1 MDSIP
6 ARKYMPFGY
15 KLMLSYSV
23 LIIIPVLLVGYIANS
38 IFVNSIREQTRSNI
52 QGTLQLMMDNI
63 AYKMEDTQRIS
74 DMLYFDDTLSS
85 HLRHYEAGWVSYEAT
100 TKYLLPKFR
109 TVLDATNRRLWL
121 SFYLHNETLPE
132 IYSNYNQADPLM
144 VKNRLFDLYH
154 IKRIVDK
161 DWYRQY
167 PAEVYGK
174 TLQWKRI
181 EDDETHGRISLLRRV
196 VDISLVQT
204 REIGF
209 VRISVRHSD
218 LFESVNFQKI
228 GEGTTIFISDEHGI
242 IVASSGSPPL
252 QVGELWKEADV
263 KEQLV
268 IRQALPGL
276 GWDITALVPANLTE
290 KDTEKVRLLT
300 LLICLGC
307 FAVFS
312 VAGVFISRFFSKR
325 VTKIVSVLDSFREG
339 EFHKRILFKG
349 NDEFTRISSALNE
362 MGHNIGSLI
371 REVYITN
378 LQKKEAELE
387 SLQAQINPHFLYNTL
402 SSISRL
408 AKFGEVDKLHQMVL
422 DLAKFYRLT
431 LNDGKN
437 NISIY
442 HELEQVKAYIDI
454 QETKYS
460 ERMQVYYDI
469 QTEIFAYDTLK
480 LILQPFLENILEHA
494 WCGDSINIRII
505 GTLEGASIVFHII
518 DDGIGFQPATI
529 KQIFGNGDNYRVGY
543 GIRNVDQRIK
553 LHYGKEY
560 GVTIASKPG
569 IGSTIRI
576 VIPASRLKGDA
587 EGARGQLDE

>member
-1 MDSIP
+1 
-6 ARKYMPFGY
+6 
-15 KLMLSYSV
+15 MLSYSV

-38 IFVNSIREQTRSNI
+38 IFVSSIRVQTRSNI

-74 DMLYFDDTLSS
+74 DMIYYDDTLSR
-85 HLRHYEAGWVSYEAT
+85 HLRHYEAGWVSYAAT

-109 TVLDATNRRLWL
+109 TVLDATDRSLWL
-121 SFYLHNETLPE
+121 SFYLHNDTLPE
-132 IYSNYNQADPLM
+132 IYSHYNQADPLM
-144 VKNRLFDLYH
+144 AKNQLFDLYH

-161 DWYRQY
+161 DWYKEY
-167 PAEVYGK
+167 PQETYGK

-181 EDDETHGRISLLRRV
+181 EDDEIYGRISLLRRA
-196 VDISLVQT
+196 VDINLVQIK
-204 REIGF
+204 EIGF
-209 VRISVRHSD
+209 ARISVRLSD
-218 LFESVNFQKI
+218 LFESVDFQKI
-228 GEGTTIFISDEHGI
+228 GEGTTIFISDEHDR
-242 IVASSGSPPL
+242 IVTSSGSPSL
-252 QVGELWKEADV
+252 QVGDLWKEANAG
-263 KEQLV
+263 EQLV

-290 KDTEKVRLLT
+290 RDTNKVRLLT
-300 LLICLGC
+300 LYICLGC

-312 VAGVFISRFFSKR
+312 IAGIFISRFFSKR
-325 VTKIVSVLDSFREG
+325 VKKIVTVLDSFQEG

-371 REVYITN
+371 REVYMTN

-422 DLAKFYRLT
+422 DLAKFYRLS

-437 NISIY
+437 IISIY
-442 HELEQVKAYIDI
+442 NELEQAKAYIDI
-454 QETKYS
+454 QETKYG
-460 ERMQVYYDI
+460 ERMQVHYDI
-469 QTEIFAYDTLK
+469 QTDIFAYDTLK

-505 GTLEGASIVFHII
+505 GSLEGQSVVFHII
-518 DDGIGFQPATI
+518 DDGIGFHPETI
-529 KQIFGNGDNYRVGY
+529 KQILGSGDINRVGY
-543 GIRNVDQRIK
+543 GIRNVDKRIK

-576 VIPASRLKGDA
+576 VIPASRLKEEDGSKNL
-587 EGARGQLDE
+587 GSGW

>member
-1 MDSIP
+1 
-6 ARKYMPFGY
+6 MPFGY

-23 LIIIPVLLVGYIANS
+23 LIIIPVLLVGYMANS
-38 IFVNSIREQTRSNI
+38 IFVSSIREQTRSNI

-74 DMLYFDDTLSS
+74 DMLYYDDTLSR

-121 SFYLHNETLPE
+121 SFYLHNDTLPE
-132 IYSNYNQADPLM
+132 IYSQYNQSDPLM
-144 VKNRLFDLYH
+144 VKNQPFDLYH

-161 DWYRQY
+161 DWYKQY
-167 PAEVYGK
+167 PQEAYGK
-174 TLQWKRI
+174 TLQWRRI
-181 EDDETHGRISLLRRV
+181 EDDERYGRISLLRRV
-196 VDISLVQT
+196 VDISLVQLK
-204 REIGF
+204 EIGF
-209 VRISVRHSD
+209 ARISVRHSD
-218 LFESVNFQKI
+218 LFESVDFRKI
-228 GEGTTIFISDEHGI
+228 GEGTTIFISDEQGK
-242 IVASSGSPPL
+242 IVTSSGAPP
-252 QVGELWKEADV
+252 VEAGELLKEADMG
-263 KEQLV
+263 KQLV

-276 GWDITALVPANLTE
+276 SWDLTALVPANLTE

-312 VAGVFISRFFSKR
+312 IAGMFISRFFSKR
-325 VTKIVSVLDSFREG
+325 VTKIVSVLDSFQQG
-339 EFHKRILFKG
+339 EFRKRILFKG

-362 MGHNIGSLI
+362 MGHNIGNLI
-371 REVYITN
+371 QEVYLTN

-422 DLAKFYRLT
+422 DLAKFYRLS
-431 LNDGKN
+431 LNNGKHI
-437 NISIY
+437 ISIY
-442 HELEQVKAYIDI
+442 NELEQATAYLDI
-454 QETKYS
+454 QKTKYA
-460 ERMQVYYDI
+460 ERMQVRYDI
-469 QTEIFAYDTLK
+469 QTDIFAYDTLK
-480 LILQPFLENILEHA
+480 LVLQPFLENILEHA

-505 GTLEGASIVFHII
+505 GALEGKSVVFHII
-518 DDGIGFQPATI
+518 DDGIGFYPATI
-529 KQIFGNGDNYRVGY
+529 KQIFGPGNNVRVGY
-543 GIRNVDQRIK
+543 GIWNVDQRIK

-576 VIPASRLKGDA
+576 VFPASRLKEESGRYED
-587 EGARGQLDE
+587 

>member
-1 MDSIP
+1 
-6 ARKYMPFGY
+6 
-15 KLMLSYSV
+15 MLSYSV

-38 IFVNSIREQTRSNI
+38 IFVSSIREQTRSNI

-74 DMLYFDDTLSS
+74 DMLYYDDTLSR

-121 SFYLHNETLPE
+121 SFYLHNDTLPE
-132 IYSNYNQADPLM
+132 IYSHYNQADPLM
-144 VKNRLFDLYH
+144 VKNQLFDLYH
-154 IKRIVDK
+154 INRIVDK
-161 DWYRQY
+161 VWYKQY
-167 PAEVYGK
+167 PQEIYGK

-181 EDDETHGRISLLRRV
+181 EDDEVYGRISLLRRV
-196 VDISLVQT
+196 VDISNVQT
-204 REIGF
+204 KEIGF
-209 VRISVRHSD
+209 VRISVRLSD
-218 LFESVNFQKI
+218 LFHSVDFGKI
-228 GEGTTIFISDEHGI
+228 GKGTTIFISDEQER
-242 IVASSGSPPL
+242 IVTSSGSPPL
-252 QVGELWKEADV
+252 QVGQLWKEADAG
-263 KEQLV
+263 EQLV

-276 GWDITALVPANLTE
+276 GWELTALVPSDLTE
-290 KDTEKVRLLT
+290 RDTNKVRLLT
-300 LLICLGC
+300 LLICIGC

-312 VAGVFISRFFSKR
+312 IAGIFISRFFSKR
-325 VTKIVSVLDSFREG
+325 VMKIVSVLDSFQEG

-422 DLAKFYRLT
+422 DLAKFYRLS

-437 NISIY
+437 IISIY
-442 HELEQVKAYIDI
+442 NELEQAKAYIDI
-454 QETKYS
+454 QETKYA
-460 ERMQVYYDI
+460 ERMQVHYDI
-469 QTEIFAYDTLK
+469 QTDILAYDTLK

-505 GTLEGASIVFHII
+505 GTLEGQSVVFHII
-518 DDGIGFQPATI
+518 DDGIGFHPATI
-529 KQIFGNGDNYRVGY
+529 KQIFGSGDIDRVGY
-543 GIRNVDQRIK
+543 GIRNVDKRIK

-576 VIPASRLKGDA
+576 VIPASRLKEEDGSKFRSQA
-587 EGARGQLDE
+587 G